1 MLSNTW
7 FGMERIAHLVGK
19 DGGVKLLMGTRF
31 RWPVSDKYDILDLQ
45 IHRKTNR
52 KKNKTVLE
60 IENMGDRYLKEIELK
75 NAQKEIRKQKQIKY
89 ILKHSKLTYPSN
101 VLISYSFEDVQQI
114 YDELKSKNKSFFT
127 KIFHFIFNVD

>member
-1 MLSNTW
+1 MEINDRILS
-7 FGMERIAHLVGK
+7 I
-19 DGGVKLLMGTRF
+19 D
-31 RWPVSDKYDILDLQ
+31 SDDDNNDYESFNKYLEDD
-45 IHRKTNR
+45 TNR